1 MTETNT
7 LIVDAD
13 PERRARITAALK
25 EAGIEGTA
33 VSDLA
38 TALVDALRSELH
50 HKPSPGGPR
59 PTLWHLERCYAR
71 RVLHEMGGNKTRAA
85 ELLGIDRKTLY
96 RLIDQP
102 EAATAPERVAAG

>member
-1 MTETNT
+1 MADLTT

-13 PERRARITAALK
+13 PERRARIASVLK
-25 EAGIEGTA
+25 EAGIEGAA

-38 TALVDALRSELH
+38 TALVDALRAELH
-50 HKPSPGGPR
+50 HAPTPAGPR
-59 PTLWHLERCYAR
+59 PTLWQLERCYAR
-71 RVLHEMGGNKTRAA
+71 RVLDEMGGNKTRAA

-102 EAATAPERVAAG
+102 PAPARSPEQAVS